1 MSREQHI
8 AEEIFNTARAF
19 GDPKERDSYL
29 SGACGSDLA
38 MRAKIDAL
46 LKADAEAGSF
56 LADGKAEQIAG
67 SGDLGAEGDPD
78 ATVAHRGS
86 GQSRRFTEQPGTQIG
101 HYRLLERIGEG
112 GFGEVWVAE
121 QREPVR
127 RKVALKIVKAGM
139 DTREVLARFE
149 AERQALALMD
159 HPGVAKV
166 FDAGAT
172 DTGRPY
178 FVMEHV
184 AGLPINE
191 YCDTTHLKIADRLA
205 LFIEVCQ
212 VVQHAHQK
220 GIIHRDLKPTNIL
233 VTPPLSPPLAKGGR
247 YDAAPLSKGGYGG
260 VGQVKVIDFGIAK
273 ATLGRL
279 TDRTLYT
286 EMGKLIGTP
295 EYMCPEQT
303 GTSGLDVDTRAD
315 IYSLGV
321 ILYELLTGTLPFD
334 PKTLRNAGFDAMAK
348 IIRELEPPKP
358 STRLSTLA
366 EEAVNR
372 RNGKTPE
379 DIARGHDTDFRTL
392 RREVRG
398 DLDWITLKALEKD
411 RSRRYATASA
421 FADDVARHLNQEP
434 VLAGSPS
441 RVYRM
446 RKFARRNRA
455 SVTVFLAFM
464 ITIAVGFAMT
474 FTLYRRATHDRAQ
487 AETERD
493 KSQRVNSF
501 LQQMVAIANPYAT
514 PGREFTV
521 QSMLDQASAR
531 LDKEFAGHPLL
542 EADLRRTIGEAYLG
556 IGSFVSA
563 EQSFEGTL
571 RLRQA
576 ALGDEHPDTINA
588 MFGLARA
595 VQEQG
600 RLNDAEKLYG
610 QVLSFQQKVFGV
622 KDRETLW
629 SMLSLADIAQ
639 WQGRLS
645 ESESLVRQLL
655 ALARQTLP
663 EEDNLTLQALD
674 CLGLVL
680 WNLHVLEEA
689 ETVLRDA
696 LKGLRRTLGPE
707 HPETLQTTDN
717 LAKVLL
723 DQRKTSEA
731 ETLFVQTLETRIR
744 LLGRDHPHTLISR
757 ANLGWFLREKGD
769 LEGAEATIREA
780 VDDFRI
786 VYGPN
791 HWETFLVMDLLGTV
805 LAARDKEKEAD
816 ALYANLLPL
825 ALVHLPPD
833 HWRLASYKSHYATV
847 LTKVGRY
854 QEAEPLL
861 AESLTRM
868 RNVVGEADTRTRRI
882 VRDLVDMYRKWDAA
896 ESGKGYAEKAEEYRA
911 LLEAK
916 HEDAA
921 GK

>member
-1 MSREQHI
+1 
-8 AEEIFNTARAF
+8 
-19 GDPKERDSYL
+19 
-29 SGACGSDLA
+29 
-38 MRAKIDAL
+38 
-46 LKADAEAGSF
+46 
-56 LADGKAEQIAG
+56 
-67 SGDLGAEGDPD
+67 
-78 ATVAHRGS
+78 
-86 GQSRRFTEQPGTQIG
+86 
-101 HYRLLERIGEG
+101 
-112 GFGEVWVAE
+112 
-121 QREPVR
+121 
-127 RKVALKIVKAGM
+127 
-139 DTREVLARFE
+139 
-149 AERQALALMD
+149 
-159 HPGVAKV
+159 
-166 FDAGAT
+166 
-172 DTGRPY
+172 
-178 FVMEHV
+178 MEYV

-191 YCDTTHLKIADRLA
+191 YCDTTHLKISDRLS

-220 GIIHRDLKPTNIL
+220 GIIHRDLKPSNIL
-233 VTPPLSPPLAKGGR
+233 VTVQDGKP
-247 YDAAPLSKGGYGG
+247 AP
-260 VGQVKVIDFGIAK
+260 KVIDFGIAK
-273 ATLGRL
+273 ATVGRL

-295 EYMCPEQT
+295 EYMAPEQT

-464 ITIAVGFAMT
+464 ITVAVGFAMT
-474 FTLYRRATHDRAQ
+474 FTLYRRATHERAQ

-501 LQQMVAIANPYAT
+501 LQQMIAIANPYAT

-576 ALGDEHPDTINA
+576 ALGDEHPDTISS
-588 MFGLARA
+588 MFYVARA
-595 VQEQG
+595 VERQG
-600 RLNDAEKLYG
+600 RLGEAEKLFR
-610 QVLSFQQKVFGV
+610 QVLSVQRKVLG
-622 KDRETLW
+622 DGNRATLW
-629 SMLSLADIAQ
+629 SMLNLADIAQ

-645 ESESLVRQLL
+645 ESESLFRQLL

-663 EEDNLTLQALD
+663 EDDHLTLWALN
-674 CLGLVL
+674 CLGCVL
-680 WNLHVLEEA
+680 WNLRALEEA

-696 LKGLRRTLGPE
+696 LEGLRRTLGPE
-707 HPETLQTTDN
+707 HPETLETTDN

-723 DQRKTSEA
+723 DQRKMSEA

-744 LLGRDHPHTLISR
+744 LLGRNHPHTLISR
-757 ANLGWFLREKGD
+757 SNMGWLLREKGD
-769 LEGAEATIREA
+769 LEAAEAASREA
-780 VDDFRI
+780 VDDCRI
-786 VYGPN
+786 VYGPH
-791 HWETFLVMDLLGTV
+791 HWETFLVTDMLGTV
-805 LAARDKEKEAD
+805 LTLRGKEAEAD
-816 ALYANLLPL
+816 TLYGNLLQL
-825 ALVHLPPD
+825 AAANLPPD
-833 HWRLASYKSHYATV
+833 HWRLASYKRNYAKV
-847 LTKVGRY
+847 LTKLERY
-854 QEAEPLL
+854 DE
-861 AESLTRM
+861 AESLLFESLLGM
-868 RNVVGEADTRTRRI
+868 RKIFGEVHARTRRVI
-882 VRDLVDMYRKWDAA
+882 QAMVDLYTQWDAA
-896 ESGKGYAEKAEEYRA
+896 EPGKGYAEKAEEYRA

-916 HEDAA
+916 QEDAA